1 MGKKIKVWEDG
12 IHVGTVPLLEDL
24 WKQRGGYVVNNLLDD
39 LDGGWSEIDYNE
51 PMHFSIHDSIQDLA
65 RGLEALDEAEELGA
79 DTMEVSRLHNSKWH
93 DYDHVDIYFY

>member
-12 IHVGTVPLLEDL
+12 IHVGMVPLLEDL

-39 LDGGWSEIDYNE
+39 LDGRRSKIDYNE
-51 PMHFSIHDSIQDLA
+51 PMHFSIHDSI
-65 RGLEALDEAEELGA
+65 EALDKAEELGA
-79 DTMEVSRLHNSKWH
+79 DTMEVSRLHKSKWH